1 MIQTKTNLIVSDNSG
16 AKQVECIKV
25 FPTSKKNN
33 ATIGDL
39 IVVSIK
45 KAISKKKIKKGQV
58 IFALIIRVNKN
69 IKRKNDTILR
79 FYDNAVVLVNAA
91 IVPVGTRIFGPV
103 SYELRKHKYM
113 RIISLA
119 SFIF

>member
-1 MIQTKTNLIVSDNSG
+1 MIQTKTNLIVADNSG

-25 FPTSKKNN
+25 FNTSKRNN

-45 KAISKKKIKKGQV
+45 KALFKKKIKKGQV
-58 IFALIIRVNKN
+58 VFALIIRVNKN

-79 FYDNAVVLVNAA
+79 FYDNSVVLVNSSLTP
-91 IVPVGTRIFGPV
+91 IGTRIFGPI
-103 SYELRKHKYM
+103 SYELRKQKYM
-113 RIISLA
+113 RIITLA
-119 SFIF
+119 SSIF